1 MKQRHKYLHNT
12 RKSTAPFNNQINGNA
27 KDKRNYEKKSLKS
40 TLGSKGL
47 HELCLFETFNPEVCK
62 IHPEIKGKS
71 YKSGGKKL
79 RESANTDV
87 QSDGTPAANDDNIA
101 PTPERASEMVFRL
114 LSFKERS
121 DLNGKNLTNSGFYL
135 EPGGSVIRC
144 YSCGFRVENVT
155 DTDSG
160 DSAQYHNDDCAHF
173 KQLQSK
179 QPIALKAPPQPP
191 SVEGASF
198 LPSMMDDLDLGL
210 GNQDLQF
217 SIYDPS
223 LTEPYSGFS
232 FENDQKLKYL
242 PQSVN
247 DVSMVPNTSE
257 NNEVSDEECPQIYLA
272 QVYSAEH
279 REFLHTLNLNKES
292 GRLKSFRNWPDNSL
306 DKTLLAKSG
315 FFYLGNRDRTQCFSC
330 MGVLKN
336 WRPGDVIN
344 DIHRDS
350 FPSCSFANAI
360 DTPAPALDDYDFS
373 IIRGP
378 PSETF
383 DMALLLNNKPSEAR
397 ISFEPANQSPTRDIY
412 SSGEAEQMISDP
424 LSLSLPQSSGE
435 LPALNFPQ
443 FTSSENAML
452 NQAEPV
458 SAFRPIS
465 SNLLNQS
472 GSSFEITN
480 SSSAASKVKKPS
492 PIFPQPLTPAPVAPP
507 PLALPALD
515 FLAYGETHDSSIVS
529 NTSSKFQTIQISNPE
544 SKQASNLQPWLNLN
558 TTNAQILIPTPS
570 RTSPQSPLKQV
581 QTAPQDWLLDL
592 DPYKAP
598 LETQSAQP
606 VRDFTF
612 STTSTSNPEDAT
624 TIPIIRS
631 LEGIQNGKTLDFDE
645 YLQEQERTLYR
656 DMFPCLEPKKM
667 DMKFY
672 EDRIATFD
680 SRWTRTGPPTMSDIA
695 QAGFYY
701 LGDDD
706 AVRCWYCDVTIR
718 DLSRQWIPWEEHAKQ
733 FPSCHYLLRNRGPDF
748 VENVLSIMTSAESGE
763 PSFPTFPGEIYES
776 SDEEDSRENL
786 PTPPIVDPREEERQN
801 KLQLEQCMSSE
812 IAANAAE
819 MGFEPKNIRRVMRK
833 QIRERSCN
841 FPTTDALL
849 DALFN
854 EERDLI
860 EFESSED
867 DDEDGVEDNPEEPES
882 FFEARDRFHDDEH
895 EHPDVSVHESQ
906 DETHETSVAHE
917 ENHEEEER
925 RIQAELRRL
934 RDEKRCKVC
943 LDRDAEM
950 VFVPCG
956 HLCTCMQCTQSLRQC
971 PVCRM
976 RITKAYRTYPS

>member
-1 MKQRHKYLHNT
+1 
-12 RKSTAPFNNQINGNA
+12 
-27 KDKRNYEKKSLKS
+27 
-40 TLGSKGL
+40 
-47 HELCLFETFNPEVCK
+47 
-62 IHPEIKGKS
+62 
-71 YKSGGKKL
+71 
-79 RESANTDV
+79 
-87 QSDGTPAANDDNIA
+87 
-101 PTPERASEMVFRL
+101 MVFRL

-155 DTDSG
+155 DTDAG
-160 DSAQYHNDDCAHF
+160 DSAQYHKDDCAHF
-173 KQLQSK
+173 KQVQSR
-179 QPIALKAPPQPP
+179 QPLALKAPPQTH
-191 SVEGASF
+191 SIEGAAF
-198 LPSMMDDLDLGL
+198 LPPMMRDLDLG
-210 GNQDLQF
+210 NEDLQY
-217 SIYDPS
+217 SIYDPT
-223 LTEPYSGFS
+223 LAEPYSGFS

-242 PQSVN
+242 PEPVN
-247 DVSMVPNTSE
+247 NVSMVPNASE

-350 FPSCSFANAI
+350 FPSCSFANAT
-360 DTPAPALDDYDFS
+360 DTPAPAVDDYDFS

-383 DMALLLNNKPSEAR
+383 DMALLLDHKPNETR
-397 ISFEPANQSPTRDIY
+397 LPTFELTNQSPTRDIY
-412 SSGEAEQMISDP
+412 SSGEAEQIISEP
-424 LSLSLPQSSGE
+424 LAFSLPQSSGE
-435 LPALNFPQ
+435 LPSLNFPQ

-452 NQAEPV
+452 NQAEPI

-480 SSSAASKVKKPS
+480 SSSAASKVKPS
-492 PIFPQPLTPAPVAPP
+492 PIFPQPLTPVAPP
-507 PLALPALD
+507 LLALPALD
-515 FLAYGETHDSSIVS
+515 LIAYGEPHDSSIVS
-529 NTSSKFQTIQISNPE
+529 NTSSKYQTIQISNPE
-544 SKQASNLQPWLNLN
+544 SNQDSNLQPWLNLN
-558 TTNAQILIPTPS
+558 TINAQILLPTPTS
-570 RTSPQSPLKQV
+570 PSPQSPLKQV
-581 QTAPQDWLLDL
+581 QTNTQDWLFDL
-592 DPYKAP
+592 DPFKAP
-598 LETQSAQP
+598 LENQSAQP

-612 STTSTSNPEDAT
+612 STARAANPEDAA
-624 TIPIIRS
+624 TIPMIEA
-631 LEGIQNGKTLDFDE
+631 LEGTEDGKTLDFDE

-672 EDRIATFD
+672 EDRISTFD

-718 DLSRQWIPWEEHAKQ
+718 DLSRQWMPWEEHAKQ

-748 VENVLSIMTSAESGE
+748 VENVLSIMTSAESE
-763 PSFPTFPGEIYES
+763 PTFPTFPGEIYES
-776 SDEEDSRENL
+776 SDEDESNENL

-819 MGFEPKNIRRVMRK
+819 MGFDPKSIRRVMRK
-833 QIRERSCN
+833 QIREHSCN

-867 DDEDGVEDNPEEPES
+867 EDGIPHAHCRVIPSVPFLLIFFFKGDEDNPEEPES

-895 EHPDVSVHESQ
+895 EQRNVSVHESQ
-906 DETHETSVAHE
+906 DETRETSVAHE